1 MKVICEI
8 YRDETN
14 ELGEIGKRAK
24 HSLDF
29 VDTVQY
35 LNLPD
40 EFMNLADEYV
50 VRVIKRQDKQII
62 HMCKY
67 VYKINICSNISHIS
81 L

>member
-8 YRDETN
+8 YRDEN
-14 ELGEIGKRAK
+14 NKDLGEIGRRAK

-29 VDTVQY
+29 VDALQY

-40 EFMNLADEYV
+40 EFLTLADEYMV
-50 VRVIKRQDKQII
+50 SLRLHQKT
-62 HMCKY
+62 
-67 VYKINICSNISHIS
+67 YKPLTTCLLSIFQ